1 MKPQRSVTVQN
12 LNLCA
17 RGFIIDFD
25 HMHLEAPI
33 PALVAVFDKDGDAV
47 RLWVW
52 VCRDTHY
59 VTTPRETP
67 LFTTNDHTQGLKRV
81 YNYPLPQA

>member
-47 RLWVW
+47 RLWV
-52 VCRDTHY
+52 
-59 VTTPRETP
+59 
-67 LFTTNDHTQGLKRV
+67 
-81 YNYPLPQA
+81 